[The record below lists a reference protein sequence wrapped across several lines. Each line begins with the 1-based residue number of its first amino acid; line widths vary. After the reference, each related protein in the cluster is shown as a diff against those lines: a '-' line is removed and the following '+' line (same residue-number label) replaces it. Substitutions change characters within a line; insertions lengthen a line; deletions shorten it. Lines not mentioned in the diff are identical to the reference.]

1 MTVDCWETCIKWQW
15 IFSLFFALSPTRLL
29 PDLTIWVT
37 RRVSYQKQE
46 LLTLRD
52 HLGSP
57 PVFVIFLFYFL
68 LQGPCSSSFK
78 FSVFCCDFFILF
90 VIVMC
95 LVCPILLVSLD
106 CPFLIGPSV
115 FSNVYLQPKCRTS
128 FSSRVASIVTMFM
141 YIRISCA
148 KICRLEIDTD
158 PMLLLLYYICIRL
171 S

>member
-1 MTVDCWETCIKWQW
+1 
-15 IFSLFFALSPTRLL
+15 
-29 PDLTIWVT
+29 VT

-115 FSNVYLQPKCRTS
+115 FSNVYLQPKCDKYCKCFQWSHHARKHDINTYQDQL
-128 FSSRVASIVTMFM
+128 VLKLILT
-141 YIRISCA
+141 
-148 KICRLEIDTD
+148 
-158 PMLLLLYYICIRL
+158 
-171 S
+171 